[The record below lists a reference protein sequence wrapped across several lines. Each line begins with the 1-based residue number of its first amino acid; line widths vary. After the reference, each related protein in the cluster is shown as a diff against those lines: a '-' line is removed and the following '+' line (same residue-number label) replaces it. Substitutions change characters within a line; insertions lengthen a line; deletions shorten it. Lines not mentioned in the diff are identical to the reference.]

1 MLKEKT
7 AFSRFQFLTLTSQT
21 GIGIILLLCLFGM
34 GKMIDRLIV
43 LFSPAVPQVEIS
55 SVILARIRG
64 VSELTTAIFVM
75 EAIVPTSQAQKIG
88 GFTIAETKLL
98 YIANGE
104 VKAGI
109 NLQKITS
116 EAVKIDGNR
125 LQIQLPAPEIL
136 DSKIDVTRSRV
147 YDYDRGFLGLGPDVA
162 PELQTLAQKETLT
175 KIIATACDR
184 GILQEANEKA
194 QLSLT
199 QLLQTSG
206 YQRVEVSATEPEK
219 CSSRSDG

>member
-7 AFSRFQFLTLTSQT
+7 AFSRFQFVTLTSQT
-21 GIGIILLLCLFGM
+21 GIGIILLLFLFGM
-34 GKMIDRLIV
+34 GKMIDRLLV
-43 LFSPAVPQVEIS
+43 FFSPAVPKVEIS
-55 SVILARIRG
+55 SVILDRIRG

-109 NLQKITS
+109 NLEKITPD
-116 EAVKIDGNR
+116 AVKIEGDT
-125 LQIQLPAPEIL
+125 LKIQLPPPEII
-136 DSKIDVTRSRV
+136 DSKIDVNKSKV

-162 PELQTLAQKETLT
+162 PELQTLAQQETLA
-175 KIIATACDR
+175 KILTTACDR
-184 GILQEANEKA
+184 GILQEANQKA
-194 QLSLT
+194 KLSLT

-206 YQRVEVSATEPEK
+206 YHSVEVITTEPAK
-219 CSSRSDG
+219 CSS

>member
-1 MLKEKT
+1 MLKEKSHLP
-7 AFSRFQFLTLTSQT
+7 FLKYLTLSGTAGLT
-21 GIGIILLLCLFGM
+21 IVFILFLFGM

-43 LFSPAVPQVEIS
+43 FFSPAVPKVEIS
-55 SVILARIRG
+55 SVILDRLRG

-109 NLQKITS
+109 NLEKLTPD
-116 EAVKIDGNR
+116 AVKIDGKR

-136 DSKIDVTRSRV
+136 DSKIDVNRSRV

-162 PELQTLAQKETLT
+162 PELQTLAQKETLA
-175 KIIATACDR
+175 KILTTACDR

-194 QLSLT
+194 KLSLT
-199 QLLQTSG
+199 RLLQTSG
-206 YQRVEVSATEPEK
+206 YHSVEVITTEPEQ
-219 CSSRSDG
+219 CSY